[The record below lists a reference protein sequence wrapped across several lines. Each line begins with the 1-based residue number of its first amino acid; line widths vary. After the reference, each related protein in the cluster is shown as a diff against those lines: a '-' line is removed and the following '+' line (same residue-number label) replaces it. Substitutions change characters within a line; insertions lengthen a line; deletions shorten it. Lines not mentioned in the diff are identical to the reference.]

1 VPFYWIFLK
10 PFRQGEKMNNW
21 HNEFMAE
28 YHRQGILEEA
38 EQIRLERVALKSRV
52 YRPRLYARTMFNF
65 ANWMISTG
73 KQLRK
78 RYEVPAIDCSKKPT
92 GSFAH

>member
-1 VPFYWIFLK
+1 
-10 PFRQGEKMNNW
+10 MNNW

-28 YHRQGILEEA
+28 YHRRVILEEA
-38 EQIRLERVALKSRV
+38 EQIRLERIALKSHV
-52 YRPRLYARTMFNF
+52 YRPRFYARTMFSF

-78 RYEVPAIDCSKKPT
+78 RYEVPAVDCSKTHTK
-92 GSFAH
+92 SFAH

>member
-1 VPFYWIFLK
+1 
-10 PFRQGEKMNNW
+10 MNNW
-21 HNEFMAE
+21 HNDFMAE
-28 YHRQGILEEA
+28 YHRQDILEQA
-38 EQIRLERVALKSRV
+38 EQIRLEKIAVKSRV
-52 YRPRLYARTMFNF
+52 YRPGWFERRMFNF

-78 RYEVPAIDCSKKPT
+78 RYTRSSPVDEMPTVDCSKTAT